1 MQRIDRS
8 ASITVR
14 KSFRQRLT
22 RLMNSS
28 QILTRCLAV
37 SSMRALE
44 RASGNKSIA
53 VCKCWSHN
61 GPRGGLRNRL
71 VAGTGNFPT
80 CPSVIWPALSREHR
94 FNRCRSTA
102 RYYTSAHSFTSPRRS
117 NATGAPMRASLLA
130 INIPE
135 SYKGGGE
142 GRGESAPP
150 LIEFYPAFGYARFLW
165 VFFIVIVSLVFVRV
179 GINIIRRIIDPWI
192 DVKLSEVEMIFRD
205 WKIFVFFLHWI
216 SRNCFCFFFFFCIA

>member
-117 NATGAPMRASLLA
+117 YATGAPMRASLLA

-179 GINIIRRIIDPWI
+179 GINIKTNYRSLNWR
-192 DVKLSEVEMIFRD
+192 
-205 WKIFVFFLHWI
+205 
-216 SRNCFCFFFFFCIA
+216 

>member
-1 MQRIDRS
+1 
-8 ASITVR
+8 
-14 KSFRQRLT
+14 
-22 RLMNSS
+22 MNSS

-117 NATGAPMRASLLA
+117 YATGAPMRASLLA

-135 SYKGGGE
+135 SYKGGG
-142 GRGESAPP
+142 GRGGGKRAAPDRI
-150 LIEFYPAFGYARFLW
+150 LSGVRLCAFPMDIFHCHC
-165 VFFIVIVSLVFVRV
+165 FV
-179 GINIIRRIIDPWI
+179 G
-192 DVKLSEVEMIFRD
+192 FRSS
-205 WKIFVFFLHWI
+205 WNKY
-216 SRNCFCFFFFFCIA
+216 